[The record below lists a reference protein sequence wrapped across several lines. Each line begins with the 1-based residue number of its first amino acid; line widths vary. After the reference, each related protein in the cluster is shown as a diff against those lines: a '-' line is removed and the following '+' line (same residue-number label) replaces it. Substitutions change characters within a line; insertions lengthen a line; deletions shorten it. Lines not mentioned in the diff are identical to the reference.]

1 MKLPALLKLFHGV
14 FHVTELRG
22 GQIDRDIFLH
32 RMPRLAKLGDFREFF
47 RRLGEKHNIRNNLQG
62 IYSLEFTPSS
72 LKNLHCM
79 DSTRSLCKTK
89 NP

>member
-32 RMPRLAKLGDFREFF
+32 RMPRLAKLGDFLEFF
-47 RRLGEKHNIRNNLQG
+47 RRLGENPISPPLIVMLFANNQ
-62 IYSLEFTPSS
+62 
-72 LKNLHCM
+72 K
-79 DSTRSLCKTK
+79 
-89 NP
+89 